1 MLLHINE
8 KFLMKKLRSSLLS
21 DFSFVVNL
29 FISVNFYVLVND
41 DFSFMQILF
50 ISIWVLLFFFLAK

>member
-50 ISIWVLLFFFLAK
+50 ISIWVLLFFF